1 MKFFY
6 KVLFKIMVL
15 FLYSNYVR
23 LVVINVLLNS
33 LEFTKVNFDKEV
45 IKSWSVILVWWCD
58 IFYLSMKIVSFKIY
72 CFCIC
77 R

>member
-6 KVLFKIMVL
+6 KVLFKIIVL

-45 IKSWSVILVWWCD
+45 IRS
-58 IFYLSMKIVSFKIY
+58 
-72 CFCIC
+72 
-77 R
+77 